1 MIVAVA
7 GAAHGAPQGTGS
19 NLKGAPQGAGSNLP
33 LPGIGSAFAADATE
47 ESCFVSALNA
57 ARSSAGLAPLVTN
70 GDLLRVARVWSATMA
85 AAGDISHNPNVANL
99 APPDWRS
106 LGENVG
112 FGPTCD
118 SVIQAFTGSPEHLK
132 NILDPSYSSLG
143 VGVVDGPD
151 GLMYVTEDFMGTG
164 GASVQAA
171 RGPAPRPVQAAPVPV
186 APPPPPVAEAAA
198 AAPVAVHIPNPTSVP
213 APRAIPAPAPKP
225 PAPPAPKATAVPV
238 LVALPVMDPA
248 LPVEGD
254 AAPGA
259 GLQKGILGGI
269 VNALDAFFAR

>member
-1 MIVAVA
+1 MLVATA
-7 GAAHGAPQGTGS
+7 GAAQGAR
-19 NLKGAPQGAGSNLP
+19 QGAGWSLP
-33 LPGIGSAFAADATE
+33 LRSSGTPSAADVSG
-47 ESCFVSALNA
+47 ESCFVAAINA
-57 ARSSAGLAPLVTN
+57 ARSSAGLAPLGTD

-85 AAGDISHNPNVANL
+85 ASGDISHNPNVADL
-99 APPDWRS
+99 APPDWSS

-118 SVIQAFTGSPEHLK
+118 SVSQAFMGSPDHLK

-171 RGPAPRPVQAAPVPV
+171 HDPAPRPVEPAAPVPV
-186 APPPPPVAEAAA
+186 APPPAPPPVAEPAAP
-198 AAPVAVHIPNPTSVP
+198 APVAVPVSIPVPNPTSVP
-213 APRAIPAPAPKP
+213 APRDSQPAAPKP
-225 PAPPAPKATAVPV
+225 PAAPAPKASPVPV
-238 LVALPVMDPA
+238 PVALPILDPA
-248 LPVEGD
+248 LPLQGD
-254 AAPGA
+254 VPPKV

-269 VNALDAFFAR
+269 VNALDTFFAR